1 LKSGLT
7 SILATAIQAA
17 MAVPCLSKLINFL
30 HGLTTKKLGANLIQA
45 QRDYSGANA
54 FQRIDAES
62 GQFFHHRWVR

>member
-1 LKSGLT
+1 
-7 SILATAIQAA
+7 